1 MNMLVRSF
9 VLAALA
15 CVLLVSPANAAFQ
28 IQRVLSPGGIE
39 AWLLEDHRVPIM
51 SLDISFKG
59 GAALDPKGKEGLAV
73 LTASMLDEGA
83 GDLNST
89 AFQKELADKSIGLNF
104 GADLDSVTGQ
114 LKTLTQY
121 RDRAFEM
128 LGLALEKPRLDA
140 EPLERMRNEM
150 VTSIATD
157 LGKPNWIARR
167 KLTETLFAGH
177 PYARSP
183 SGTVAS
189 VRSIT
194 VGDIHRFLK
203 ERLGR
208 DQMLITAAG
217 DITPAE
223 LSALLDK
230 TFASLPAKAAPF
242 TIPEA
247 KVTDVGTTVTIQRG
261 IPQTMISIGAPGLK
275 RDDPD
280 WYTGQI
286 INYVLGGG
294 GFQSRLMDA
303 VRGAGTKKGLSYGFS
318 SAFAPYKYGGVVLA
332 GGSTRNATA
341 AETLGVVK
349 AVFDKLHTDGITEAE
364 MKDAKTYLTGSFPL
378 SLTSTDR
385 LAAILMQLRVND
397 LGIDYLD
404 RRDALLDG
412 VTLEDAKRVAARLL
426 DPAKLTVVM
435 VGQPEGFDKP
445 TAAKPAAAPAN

>member
-1 MNMLVRSF
+1 MKMLFRS
-9 VLAALA
+9 LALLALA
-15 CVLLVSPANAAFQ
+15 CLLLAAPAQAAFQ
-28 IQRVLSPGGIE
+28 IQRVVSPGGIE

-51 SLDISFKG
+51 SLDLSFKG
-59 GAALDPKGKEGLAV
+59 GAALDPKGKEGLAT

-83 GDLNST
+83 GNLNST
-89 AFQKELADKSIGLNF
+89 AFQKELADKSIGFSF

-114 LKTLTQY
+114 VKTLTQY

-128 LGLALEKPRLDA
+128 LGIALEKPRLDA

-150 VTSIATD
+150 VTSIATNM
-157 LGKPNWIARR
+157 GSPNYIARR

-177 PYARSP
+177 PYARPP

-189 VRSIT
+189 VRGIT
-194 VGDIHRFLK
+194 VGDIHGFIK
-203 ERLGR
+203 ERFGR
-208 DQMLITAAG
+208 DEMLITAAG

-242 TIPEA
+242 AIPEA
-247 KVTDVGTTVTIQRG
+247 KPSDAGTTVTIQRA
-261 IPQTMISIGAPGLK
+261 IPQTVISIGAPGMK

-280 WYTGQI
+280 WYTGQV

-303 VRGAGTKKGLSYGFS
+303 VRGAGTKKGLSYGVS

-341 AETLGVVK
+341 AETLSVVK
-349 AVFDKLHTDGITEAE
+349 AVFDKMHSDGITDAE

-385 LAAILMQLRVND
+385 LAALLMQLRVND

-404 RRDALLDG
+404 RRDALING
-412 VTLEDAKRVAARLL
+412 VTAEDAKRVAARLL

-445 TAAKPAAAPAN
+445 AAAPAN

>member
-1 MNMLVRSF
+1 MKTLARSLV
-9 VLAALA
+9 LLALA
-15 CVLLVSPANAAFQ
+15 CLMLAAPARAAFQ
-28 IQRVLSPGGIE
+28 IQRVVSPGGIE

-51 SLDISFKG
+51 SLDLSFKG
-59 GAALDPKGKEGLAV
+59 GAALDPKGKEGLAM

-83 GDLNST
+83 GDLTST
-89 AFQKELADKSIGLNF
+89 AFQKELADKSIGLSF

-114 LKTLTQY
+114 MKTLTQY

-150 VTSIATD
+150 VTSIATN
-157 LGKPNWIARR
+157 LGSPNYIARR

-189 VRSIT
+189 VRGIT
-194 VGDIHRFLK
+194 VADIRGFLK
-203 ERLGR
+203 QRFGR

-230 TFASLPAKAAPF
+230 TFTSVPAKAAPF

-247 KVTDVGTTVTIQRG
+247 KPADTGTTVTIQRA
-261 IPQTMISIGAPGLK
+261 IPQTVISIGAPGIK

-349 AVFDKLHTDGITEAE
+349 AVFAKMYADGITQAE
-364 MKDAKTYLTGSFPL
+364 MTDAKTYLTGSFPL
-378 SLTSTDR
+378 TLTSTDR
-385 LAAILMQLRVND
+385 LAALLMQLRVND

-404 RRDALLDG
+404 RRDALIDG
-412 VTLEDAKRVAARLL
+412 VTLDDAKRVAARLL

-445 TAAKPAAAPAN
+445 AATPAN